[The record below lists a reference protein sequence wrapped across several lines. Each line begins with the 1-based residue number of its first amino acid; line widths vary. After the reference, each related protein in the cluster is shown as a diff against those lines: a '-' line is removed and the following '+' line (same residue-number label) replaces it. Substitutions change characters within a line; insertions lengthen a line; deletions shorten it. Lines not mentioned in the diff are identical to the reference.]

1 MTAPTLETAAERLLG
16 RIRAG
21 EAISQEDLARDF
33 PGHAAELGRLLP
45 LMLEL
50 EGLGARRPPAGAPP
64 PELPGTDFRLLRRI
78 AVGGMGE
85 VFEAE
90 QRSLGRRVAVKLL
103 APDLLR
109 DAAQRERF
117 EAEARLIAQLH
128 HPHIIQVLSAG
139 SAAGRAWYAM
149 ELVEGER
156 LDRCAFRDAREIA
169 RVALQA
175 AQALAYAHRHG
186 ILHRDVKPA
195 NLLLD
200 AARDVR
206 VGDFGLAVALRGA
219 ETSVEGLP
227 PSQKNAALL
236 AALLPYYRL
245 IAEER
250 DLPDARLLRANAILG
265 EGALRAGMPALAETA
280 FRAMLAIRPDPAVAN
295 RLAEALAAQG
305 RRAEAEALARDVAGR
320 CAAAPDPAERL
331 EAVRALLALPG
342 DEAASA
348 RAFAL
353 LESLLEASPDDAELR
368 FLYAKLLSED
378 PARFRARRLPGV
390 EPNAAALLRGLAAE
404 HPDRPDYG
412 LALLTLMERR
422 LRYADSLPETGWD
435 DLSEALALAERLL
448 GRWPNDP
455 RIVSAT
461 LRLNARAIA
470 LLRGQGEA
478 PLARQASERLFAIL
492 ELLFHNPEVSDSER
506 ERLLDLQ
513 LRRLA
518 RLRADGR
525 GQAAETLRARIR
537 QELEIYQGPRR
548 DAFLRALGP

>member
-236 AALLPYYRL
+236 PYYRL

-378 PARFRARRLPGV
+378 PARFRARRLPAWSRTPPPCSAGLP
-390 EPNAAALLRGLAAE
+390 PNTPTA
-404 HPDRPDYG
+404 PI
-412 LALLTLMERR
+412 
-422 LRYADSLPETGWD
+422 TGSPSSRSW
-435 DLSEALALAERLL
+435 
-448 GRWPNDP
+448 NDAC
-455 RIVSAT
+455 VT
-461 LRLNARAIA
+461 
-470 LLRGQGEA
+470 
-478 PLARQASERLFAIL
+478 
-492 ELLFHNPEVSDSER
+492 
-506 ERLLDLQ
+506 
-513 LRRLA
+513 
-518 RLRADGR
+518 
-525 GQAAETLRARIR
+525 RIR
-537 QELEIYQGPRR
+537 SPRQGGTTSRR
-548 DAFLRALGP
+548 RSPSPSGFWAAGRTTRASSPPPSA

>member
-1 MTAPTLETAAERLLG
+1 MT
-16 RIRAG
+16 
-21 EAISQEDLARDF
+21 
-33 PGHAAELGRLLP
+33 
-45 LMLEL
+45 
-50 EGLGARRPPAGAPP
+50 
-64 PELPGTDFRLLRRI
+64 
-78 AVGGMGE
+78 
-85 VFEAE
+85 
-90 QRSLGRRVAVKLL
+90 
-103 APDLLR
+103 
-109 DAAQRERF
+109 
-117 EAEARLIAQLH
+117 
-128 HPHIIQVLSAG
+128 HP
-139 SAAGRAWYAM
+139 
-149 ELVEGER
+149 
-156 LDRCAFRDAREIA
+156 C
-169 RVALQA
+169 
-175 AQALAYAHRHG
+175 
-186 ILHRDVKPA
+186 
-195 NLLLD
+195 
-200 AARDVR
+200 
-206 VGDFGLAVALRGA
+206 
-219 ETSVEGLP
+219 
-227 PSQKNAALL
+227 LL
-236 AALLPYYRL
+236 AALLGL
-245 IAEER
+245 
-250 DLPDARLLRANAILG
+250 
-265 EGALRAGMPALAETA
+265 ALAARGAECRA
-280 FRAMLAIRPDPAVAN
+280 FRLGAF
-295 RLAEALAAQG
+295 EALAAQG
-305 RRAEAEALARDVAGR
+305 RRAEAEALARDVAER

-548 DAFLRALGP
+548 DAFLRALDP

>member
-90 QRSLGRRVAVKLL
+90 QRSLGRRVSVKLL

-200 AARDVR
+200 AARDVH

-219 ETSVEGLP
+219 ETSVERGQALLGTLRYMAPERLAHGVSTFATDQYALGVTLYELIAKRP
-227 PSQKNAALL
+227 PWDERDPAALSQLICQGPPPPLRRADPDL
-236 AALLPYYRL
+236 AA
-245 IAEER
+245 IVGKA
-250 DLPDARLLRANAILG
+250 
-265 EGALRAGMPALAETA
+265 MA
-280 FRAMLAIRPDPAVAN
+280 FDPA
-295 RLAEALAAQG
+295 
-305 RRAEAEALARDVAGR
+305 
-320 CAAAPDPAERL
+320 
-331 EAVRALLALPG
+331 ALPG
-342 DEAASA
+342 DESASA